1 MPLISTHAGVS
12 SEARGINFG
21 QPSFA
26 SMSIALKALSSLS
39 ICVDLPDSSTPNK
52 DI

>member
-1 MPLISTHAGVS
+1 MPLISTNADVF

-21 QPSFA
+21 QPSST
-26 SMSIALKALSSLS
+26 SMFVALKALSSLG
-39 ICVDLPDSSTPNK
+39 ICVDLPDSCTPDK